1 MVPFPRISREAQ
13 NIPVLFV
20 PDLKKQ
26 TVTYV
31 YSTTWGILGRYSD
44 LRNLHFF
51 LFQCSIPTILT
62 FFFST
67 LRDPSCYFHRGIQQY
82 LTKVS
87 IFTIS
92 LLQNVYILK
101 RNHLQKAMLNIRTNL
116 SLWHL
121 THQMALKV
129 KGSENW
135 SRD

>member
-1 MVPFPRISREAQ
+1 MCPPVPRISRGAQ

-26 TVTYV
+26 TVTNL
-31 YSTTWGILGRYSD
+31 YSTNWGVLGRYSD
-44 LRNLHFF
+44 LSNPHFF

-62 FFFST
+62 FFST
-67 LRDPSCYFHRGIQQY
+67 LGDPSCYFHRGIQQY
-82 LTKVS
+82 FTEVS
-87 IFTIS
+87 IFSVS
-92 LLQNVYILK
+92 LLHNVYILK
-101 RNHLQKAMLNIRTNL
+101 RNHLQKAMLTLRTNL

-129 KGSENW
+129 KDSENW